1 MKDDNCNISRW
12 DIHKR
17 SLNNLTPSVFK
28 EAINSKSNIK
38 IIDCRRPDELS
49 KGCIPNSEN
58 MNYLSK
64 TLVDEIFALDKEQAH
79 YVYCQSGRRSLRV
92 CILMQNGGFEKVYNL
107 EGGLDE
113 WIKEFGEL

>member
-1 MKDDNCNISRW
+1 MKEENCNISRW

-17 SLNNLTPSVFK
+17 SLNNLTPSAFK
-28 EAINSKSNIK
+28 EAIDSSSDIK

-49 KGCIPNSEN
+49 KGSLPNSEN

-92 CILMQNGGFEKVYNL
+92 CVLMKNGGFEKVYNL

-113 WIKEFGEL
+113 WIKEFGGI